1 VLNLGAV
8 ALYWYLGRLEHSA
21 EAMAAYTIC
30 YTQVFSFVTWP
41 SLGLRAASSALMG
54 QNIGAGRSKRGKA
67 AVHVAARLGAMWAIA
82 WGLTVWFAAASI
94 LRAFGL
100 EAADE
105 ADVVAFGTSFLRYY
119 LSISGIFLAMAL
131 ALTGGLVG
139 GGETM
144 KTMWIGMI
152 SQIGILLGLCQ
163 ALLLAGLLS
172 PQSIWLSILISHASR
187 YVLTLIAFNRTE
199 WKLQTRRLDEG
210 AESA

>member
-1 VLNLGAV
+1 
-8 ALYWYLGRLEHSA
+8 
-21 EAMAAYTIC
+21 
-30 YTQVFSFVTWP
+30 
-41 SLGLRAASSALMG
+41 
-54 QNIGAGRSKRGKA
+54 
-67 AVHVAARLGAMWAIA
+67 
-82 WGLTVWFAAASI
+82 
-94 LRAFGL
+94 
-100 EAADE
+100 
-105 ADVVAFGTSFLRYY
+105 
-119 LSISGIFLAMAL
+119 MAL

-199 WKLQTRRLDEG
+199 WKLQTWRLFEG